1 MRILQISSDYYPH
14 IGGVE
19 YVVKSVAER
28 LAKAGHEVVV
38 VAGEPN
44 TDRPYEEVVNGV
56 RVVRWLVWS
65 PGNAY
70 HIPKKRSEL
79 EKFSKE
85 LAREVDVV
93 HVHSVH

>member
-1 MRILQISSDYYPH
+1 MRALFIAPSYYPH

-19 YVVKSVAER
+19 YVVKSVSER
-28 LAKAGHEVVV
+28 LVNMGHEVTVL
-38 VAGEPN
+38 AGEP
-44 TDRPYEEVVNGV
+44 DLDKPREEELNGV